1 MAQMEWHLC
10 LSVRNISQAIVAVG
24 KLSMLL
30 KLIQKVAEIS
40 MENRGGDNFLFI
52 QLKEILYYS

>member
-1 MAQMEWHLC
+1 
-10 LSVRNISQAIVAVG
+10 
-24 KLSMLL
+24 MLL

-40 MENRGGDNFLFI
+40 MENRGGDNVLFI